1 MNIRDQFVPGLDHAI
16 NLRPIDLHAARM
28 PWMAGLLPCLYVP
41 IAARDSNAI
50 ETYVGK
56 IHAQLSQRSKCKALL
71 VEAHEPEKPD
81 ARLSI
86 WHVPGAAALQHPQQ
100 VWVHV
105 DYSGYR
111 QAYTR
116 AFPDIDL
123 SDFVIDHV
131 MNRRVARLKG
141 FNYLRVVPVVR
152 SVNSS
157 HGGLSEKWAVA
168 YHSSPG
174 MVEINR
180 ASKAVVQYADLSDIV
195 KMINME
201 GGGSFMEI
209 VNEAQ
214 KLVDLPD
221 EK

>member
-1 MNIRDQFVPGLDHAI
+1 MNNRDQLVPGLDHAI

-56 IHAQLSQRSKCKALL
+56 IHAQLSLRSKRKALL
-71 VEAHEPEKPD
+71 VEAHESEKPD

-86 WHVPGAAALQHPQQ
+86 WHVPAAAVLQHPQQ

-111 QAYTR
+111 QAYLR
-116 AFPDIDL
+116 AFPDFDL

-141 FNYLRVVPVVR
+141 FKSKGVK
-152 SVNSS
+152 S
-157 HGGLSEKWAVA
+157 AVD
-168 YHSSPG
+168 S
-174 MVEINR
+174 
-180 ASKAVVQYADLSDIV
+180 
-195 KMINME
+195 
-201 GGGSFMEI
+201 
-209 VNEAQ
+209 
-214 KLVDLPD
+214 
-221 EK
+221 